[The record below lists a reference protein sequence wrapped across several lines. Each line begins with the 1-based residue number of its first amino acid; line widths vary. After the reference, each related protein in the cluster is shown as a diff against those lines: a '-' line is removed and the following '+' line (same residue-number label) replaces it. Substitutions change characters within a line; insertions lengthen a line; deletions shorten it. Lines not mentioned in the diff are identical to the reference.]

1 MLTKPY
7 HLLSFQTIL
16 PAGPPQVSVPYH
28 HHSSLATMMLATGVF
43 TPVLWLNWSERAAHY
58 VKSCIIY
65 PRHCSFFHDVS
76 ETFSSWYLCLKHNG
90 SQSIHLPRRL
100 LSLSVCAWCA
110 SPDSQP
116 AHSPALHSGGVW
128 MYFGM
133 VGSPVCQQ
141 RIRWFSVREMCGVC
155 LQ

>member
-100 LSLSVCAWCA
+100 LSLSLCVRGVLAQTVNL
-110 SPDSQP
+110 PIRQP
-116 AHSPALHSGGVW
+116 SIAEACECILVW
-128 MYFGM
+128 
-133 VGSPVCQQ
+133 
-141 RIRWFSVREMCGVC
+141 
-155 LQ
+155 